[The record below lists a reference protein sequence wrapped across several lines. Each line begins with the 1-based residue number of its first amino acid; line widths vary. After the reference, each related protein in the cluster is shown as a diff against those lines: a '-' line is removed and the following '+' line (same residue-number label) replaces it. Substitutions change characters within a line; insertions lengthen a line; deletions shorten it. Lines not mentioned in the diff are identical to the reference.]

1 MQGFFDPC
9 VDDVV
14 ELIAD
19 QVDQAEEA
27 GRWVKNIVMIGG
39 FAESRYLEAEIDKS
53 MNLRGIRLRRPPTSW
68 TAVVRGAVIS
78 GIENPQSA
86 ILTKSCPTSYGICLN
101 EQYTATKNFY
111 KDEFVNPYTRQRM
124 AAGQMTWLV
133 QKGDLILANQNR
145 VGERLFTHTF
155 WEGDD
160 GTKLTVPVYTYE
172 RDDSLPQRFAPV
184 AKELTTVLTLN
195 LQQGAVPHEHLQAWS
210 DESGRKYWDMRAC
223 CRLEY
228 TFDDVLEASLVV
240 VGNTVAFAKLPER

>member
-1 MQGFFDPC
+1 MLR
-9 VDDVV
+9 
-14 ELIAD
+14 LI
-19 QVDQAEEA
+19 
-27 GRWVKNIVMIGG
+27 I
-39 FAESRYLEAEIDKS
+39 S
-53 MNLRGIRLRRPPTSW
+53 SW

-184 AKELTTVLTLN
+184 AKGTWLPAKSRARLISAELTTVLTLN